1 MLIFAGLIK
10 NKREMLTASP
20 FYFDHVIGFCNQ
32 QNVDA
37 LDYSVDVFD
46 VSLGGIWTIVFECLS
61 SPGN

>member
-1 MLIFAGLIK
+1 
-10 NKREMLTASP
+10 MLTAPP

-46 VSLGGIWTIVFECLS
+46 VSLGEIWTIVFECLS